1 MYSVLIFIEISALM
15 FQTLHKTFVAKKL
28 HLSGPLVRNFGD
40 SLILWGTVL
49 NCFDGSG
56 PFLFLSLKN

>member
-1 MYSVLIFIEISALM
+1 M